1 MSDKS
6 DIVIKKGCIIMGNF
20 IMINNE
26 TREELNPYTLSEA
39 QKQSAYENNIIYI
52 CKCCYPEKQ
61 LKYHFS
67 ADLRLIPCHSEFTS
81 QHDETCRKN
90 EDYQKRIAYAN
101 PLQQEEDGKLV
112 ARVYENL
119 FERPNRTV
127 AETGDEHKKRRDTRY
142 TKQQKMRLSALV
154 KKINLEVSYRQACRF
169 ILKEGDTDEIKIQLK
184 LEKDFSKEV
193 YGQAKD
199 VRISNRGGTVAGC
212 SLDKNGV
219 KFFYNRLTSIKIV
232 SYSIREKQPSCEECT
247 SISYQELVNIKTDN
261 DNNDI
266 RSYFSIKINGC
277 YVKITYD
284 ALKIAMHQYESTYN
298 NRILDLEN
306 DIVIGA
312 GYQYENRKTYKDKN
326 DIIRKE
332 GEVDRL
338 TLLLVNKYG
347 IFCESSYEVK
357 CFDLIMDYIMNGK
370 LYQEVKFYKPYSFTK
385 NAYGDAEWLEDGI
398 ITVKGCKKVGIVE
411 VFGMM
416 GNEEYQEKTKLKEQ
430 YAREN
435 EDKFVFLTWKPQTE
449 SEEVLQVRLVKCIE
463 NIRESSYE

>member
-1 MSDKS
+1 
-6 DIVIKKGCIIMGNF
+6 
-20 IMINNE
+20 MINNE
-26 TREELNPYTLSEA
+26 TGDELDPYTLSKT
-39 QKQSAYENNIIYI
+39 QKESAYTKGTIYI

-67 ADLRLIPCHSEFTS
+67 VDLRLIPCHPEFTR
-81 QHDETCRKN
+81 QHDEACRKN

-119 FERPNRTV
+119 FERPNRLV
-127 AETGDEHKKRRDTRY
+127 AETGDEHKKRRDTGH
-142 TKQQKMRLSALV
+142 TEQQKMRLSALV

-169 ILKEGDTDEIKIQLK
+169 TLKEGDTDETKIKLK
-184 LEKDFSKEV
+184 LEEEFSKEV

-219 KFFYNRLTSIKIV
+219 RFFYNRLTSIKIV
-232 SYSIREKQPSCEECT
+232 FYSIDEKKSNYEERT
-247 SISYQELVNIKTDN
+247 SISYQELVNIKT
-261 DNNDI
+261 NNDKNKI
-266 RSYFSIKINGC
+266 RSYFSVKINGY

-284 ALKIAMHQYESTYN
+284 ALRIAIHQYESTYN

-306 DIVIGA
+306 DIIIGA
-312 GYQYENRKTYKDKN
+312 GYQYEKTYKDKN
-326 DIIRKE
+326 DNIRKE
-332 GEVDRL
+332 GEIDRL

-357 CFDLIMDYIMNGK
+357 CFDVIMDYIMNGK

-398 ITVKGCKKVGIVE
+398 ITVKGCKKAGIVE

-416 GNEEYQEKTKLKEQ
+416 GNEEYQEKTRLKEQ

-449 SEEVLQVRLVKCIE
+449 SEEVLLNRLVRCIAD
-463 NIRESSYE
+463 IRKSAYA

>member
-1 MSDKS
+1 MGDKNRYS
-6 DIVIKKGCIIMGNF
+6 YKESVYNMGSF

-26 TREELNPYTLSEA
+26 TGDELDPYTLSKT
-39 QKQSAYENNIIYI
+39 QKESAYTKGTIYI

-67 ADLRLIPCHSEFTS
+67 VDLRLIPCHPEFTR
-81 QHDETCRKN
+81 QHDEACRKN

-119 FERPNRTV
+119 FERPNRLV
-127 AETGDEHKKRRDTRY
+127 AETGDEHKKRRDTGH
-142 TKQQKMRLSALV
+142 TEQQRMRLSALV

-169 ILKEGDTDEIKIQLK
+169 TLKEGDTDETKIKLK
-184 LEKDFSKEV
+184 LEEKFSKEV

-219 KFFYNRLTSIKIV
+219 QFFYNRLTSIKIV
-232 SYSIREKQPSCEECT
+232 FYSIDEKKSNYEERT
-247 SISYQELVNIKTDN
+247 SISYQELVNIKT
-261 DNNDI
+261 NNDKNKI
-266 RSYFSIKINGC
+266 RSYFSVKINGY
-277 YVKITYD
+277 YVNITYD
-284 ALKIAMHQYESTYN
+284 ALRIAIHQYESTYN

-306 DIVIGA
+306 DIIIGA
-312 GYQYENRKTYKDKN
+312 GYQYEKKYKDKN
-326 DIIRKE
+326 DNIRKE
-332 GEVDRL
+332 GEIDRL

-357 CFDLIMDYIMNGK
+357 CFDVIMDYIMNGK

-385 NAYGDAEWLEDGI
+385 NADGDADWLEDGI
-398 ITVKGCKKVGIVE
+398 ITVKGCKKAGIVE

-416 GNEEYQEKTKLKEQ
+416 GNEEYQEKTRLKEQ

-449 SEEVLQVRLVKCIE
+449 SEEVLLNRLVRCIAD
-463 NIRESSYE
+463 IRKSAYA

>member
-1 MSDKS
+1 MGDKNRYS
-6 DIVIKKGCIIMGNF
+6 YKESVYNMGSF

-26 TREELNPYTLSEA
+26 TGDELDPYTLSKT
-39 QKQSAYENNIIYI
+39 QKESAYTKGTIYI

-67 ADLRLIPCHSEFTS
+67 VDLRLIPCHPEFTR
-81 QHDETCRKN
+81 QHDEACRKN

-112 ARVYENL
+112 TRVYENL
-119 FERPNRTV
+119 FERPNRLV
-127 AETGDEHKKRRDTRY
+127 AETGDEHKKRRDTGH
-142 TKQQKMRLSALV
+142 TEQQRMRLSALV

-169 ILKEGDTDEIKIQLK
+169 TLKEGDTDETKIKLK
-184 LEKDFSKEV
+184 LEEKFSKEV

-219 KFFYNRLTSIKIV
+219 QFFYNRLTSIKIV
-232 SYSIREKQPSCEECT
+232 FYSIDEKKSNYEERT
-247 SISYQELVNIKTDN
+247 SISYQELVNIKT
-261 DNNDI
+261 NNDKNKI
-266 RSYFSIKINGC
+266 RSYFSVKINGY

-284 ALKIAMHQYESTYN
+284 ALRIAIHQYESTYN

-306 DIVIGA
+306 DIIIGA
-312 GYQYENRKTYKDKN
+312 GYQYEKKYKDKN
-326 DIIRKE
+326 DNIRKE
-332 GEVDRL
+332 GEIDRL

-357 CFDLIMDYIMNGK
+357 CFDVIMDYIMNGK

-398 ITVKGCKKVGIVE
+398 ITVKGCKKAGIVE

-416 GNEEYQEKTKLKEQ
+416 GNEEYQEKTRLKEQ

-449 SEEVLQVRLVKCIE
+449 SEEVLLNRLVRCIAD
-463 NIRESSYE
+463 IRKSAYA

>member
-1 MSDKS
+1 
-6 DIVIKKGCIIMGNF
+6 
-20 IMINNE
+20 MIDNE
-26 TREELNPYTLSEA
+26 TGEELNPYTLSKT
-39 QKQSAYENNIIYI
+39 QKESSYKKGTIYI
-52 CKCCYPEKQ
+52 CKCCYPKKQ

-67 ADLRLIPCHSEFTS
+67 TNLRLIPCHSEFTR

-101 PLQQEEDGKLV
+101 PLQQDEDGKLV

-119 FERPNRTV
+119 FDRPKRGA
-127 AETGDEHKKRRDTRY
+127 AEAGGEHKKRRDTVH
-142 TKQQKMRLSALV
+142 TEQQKMRLSALV

-169 ILKEGDTDEIKIQLK
+169 ALKEDDADETKIQLK
-184 LEKDFSKEV
+184 LEKEFSKEV

-199 VRISNRGGTVAGC
+199 IRISNRGGTVAGY

-219 KFFYNRLTSIKIV
+219 QFFYNRLTSIKIV
-232 SYSIREKQPSCEECT
+232 SYSINEKKSNYEEYT
-247 SISYQELVNIKTDN
+247 NISYQKLVNIKI
-261 DNNDI
+261 NNEKNNI
-266 RSYFSIKINGC
+266 RSYFSVKINGY

-284 ALKIAMHQYESTYN
+284 ALRIAIHQYESTYN
-298 NRILDLEN
+298 NRILDFEN
-306 DIVIGA
+306 DIIIGA
-312 GYQYENRKTYKDKN
+312 GYQYENGKTYKDKN
-326 DIIRKE
+326 DNIRKE
-332 GEVDRL
+332 GEIDRF

-357 CFDLIMDYIMNGK
+357 CFDVIMDYIMNGK

-416 GNEEYQEKTKLKEQ
+416 GNEEYQEKTRLKEQ

-449 SEEVLQVRLVKCIE
+449 SEEDLLNRLVRCISD
-463 NIRESSYE
+463 IRKSAYANKHNLLD

>member
-1 MSDKS
+1 
-6 DIVIKKGCIIMGNF
+6 
-20 IMINNE
+20 MINNE
-26 TREELNPYTLSEA
+26 TGDELDPYTLSKT
-39 QKQSAYENNIIYI
+39 QKESAYKKGTIYI

-67 ADLRLIPCHSEFTS
+67 VDLRLIPCHPEFTR
-81 QHDETCRKN
+81 QHDEACRKN

-119 FERPNRTV
+119 FQRPNRIV
-127 AETGDEHKKRRDTRY
+127 AETGDEHKKRRDTGH
-142 TKQQKMRLSALV
+142 TEQQKMRLSALV

-169 ILKEGDTDEIKIQLK
+169 TLKEGDTDETKIKLK
-184 LEKDFSKEV
+184 LEEEFSKEV

-219 KFFYNRLTSIKIV
+219 QFFYNRLTSIKIV
-232 SYSIREKQPSCEECT
+232 FYSIDEKKSNYQERT
-247 SISYQELVNIKTDN
+247 SISYQELVNIKT
-261 DNNDI
+261 NNDKNKI
-266 RSYFSIKINGC
+266 RSYFSVKINGY

-284 ALKIAMHQYESTYN
+284 ALRIAIHQYESTYN

-306 DIVIGA
+306 DIIIGA
-312 GYQYENRKTYKDKN
+312 GYQYEKTYKDKN
-326 DIIRKE
+326 DNIRKE
-332 GEVDRL
+332 GEIDRL

-357 CFDLIMDYIMNGK
+357 CFDVIMDYIMNGK

-398 ITVKGCKKVGIVE
+398 ITVKGCKKAGIVE

-416 GNEEYQEKTKLKEQ
+416 GNEEYQEKTRLKEQ

-449 SEEVLQVRLVKCIE
+449 SEEVLLNRLVRCIAD
-463 NIRESSYE
+463 IRKSAYA

>member
-1 MSDKS
+1 
-6 DIVIKKGCIIMGNF
+6 
-20 IMINNE
+20 MINNE
-26 TREELNPYTLSEA
+26 TGDELDPYTLSKT
-39 QKQSAYENNIIYI
+39 QKESAYKKGTIYI

-67 ADLRLIPCHSEFTS
+67 VDLRLIPCHPEFIR
-81 QHDETCRKN
+81 QHDEACRKN

-119 FERPNRTV
+119 FERPNRLV
-127 AETGDEHKKRRDTRY
+127 AETGDEHKKRRDTGH
-142 TKQQKMRLSALV
+142 TEQQEMRLSALV

-169 ILKEGDTDEIKIQLK
+169 TLKEGDTDETKIKLK
-184 LEKDFSKEV
+184 LEKEFSKEV

-219 KFFYNRLTSIKIV
+219 QFFYNRLTSIKIV
-232 SYSIREKQPSCEECT
+232 FYSIDEKKSNHEERT
-247 SISYQELVNIKTDN
+247 SISYQELVNIKTNN
-261 DNNDI
+261 DNNKI
-266 RSYFSIKINGC
+266 RSYFSVKINGY

-284 ALKIAMHQYESTYN
+284 ALRIAIHQYESTYN

-306 DIVIGA
+306 DIIIGA
-312 GYQYENRKTYKDKN
+312 GYQYEKTYKEKN
-326 DIIRKE
+326 DNIRKE
-332 GEVDRL
+332 GEIDRL

-357 CFDLIMDYIMNGK
+357 CFDVIMDYIMNGK

-398 ITVKGCKKVGIVE
+398 ITVKGCKKAGIVE

-416 GNEEYQEKTKLKEQ
+416 GNEEYQEKTRLKEQ

-449 SEEVLQVRLVKCIE
+449 SEEVLLNRLVRCIAD
-463 NIRESSYE
+463 IRKSAYA

>member
-1 MSDKS
+1 MGDKNRYS
-6 DIVIKKGCIIMGNF
+6 YKESVYNMGSF

-26 TREELNPYTLSEA
+26 TGDELDPYTLSKT
-39 QKQSAYENNIIYI
+39 QKESAYTKGTIYI

-67 ADLRLIPCHSEFTS
+67 VDLRLIPCHPEFTR
-81 QHDETCRKN
+81 QHDEACRKN

-119 FERPNRTV
+119 FERPNRLV
-127 AETGDEHKKRRDTRY
+127 AETGDEHKKRRDTGH
-142 TKQQKMRLSALV
+142 TEQQRMRLSALV

-169 ILKEGDTDEIKIQLK
+169 TLKEGDTDETKIKLK
-184 LEKDFSKEV
+184 LEEKFSKEV

-219 KFFYNRLTSIKIV
+219 QFFYNRLTSIKIV
-232 SYSIREKQPSCEECT
+232 FYSIDEKKSNYEERT
-247 SISYQELVNIKTDN
+247 SISYQELVNIKT
-261 DNNDI
+261 NNDKNKI
-266 RSYFSIKINGC
+266 RSYFSVKINGY

-284 ALKIAMHQYESTYN
+284 ALRIAMNQYESTYN
-298 NRILDLEN
+298 NKILDLEN
-306 DIVIGA
+306 DIIIGA
-312 GYQYENRKTYKDKN
+312 GYQYEKKYKDKN
-326 DIIRKE
+326 DNIRKE
-332 GEVDRL
+332 GEIDRL

-357 CFDLIMDYIMNGK
+357 CFDVIMDYIMNGK

-398 ITVKGCKKVGIVE
+398 ITVKGCKKAGIVE

-416 GNEEYQEKTKLKEQ
+416 GNEEYQEKTRLKEQ

-449 SEEVLQVRLVKCIE
+449 SEEVLLNRLVRCIAD
-463 NIRESSYE
+463 IRKSAYA

>member
-1 MSDKS
+1 MGDKNRYS
-6 DIVIKKGCIIMGNF
+6 YKESVYNMGSF

-26 TREELNPYTLSEA
+26 TGDELDPYTLSKT
-39 QKQSAYENNIIYI
+39 QKESAYTKGTIYI

-67 ADLRLIPCHSEFTS
+67 VDLRLIPCHPEFTR
-81 QHDETCRKN
+81 QHDEACRKN

-119 FERPNRTV
+119 FERPNRLV
-127 AETGDEHKKRRDTRY
+127 AETGDEHKKRRDTGH
-142 TKQQKMRLSALV
+142 TEQQRMRLSALV

-169 ILKEGDTDEIKIQLK
+169 TLKEGDTDETKIKLK
-184 LEKDFSKEV
+184 LEEKFSKEV

-219 KFFYNRLTSIKIV
+219 QFFYNRLTSIKIV
-232 SYSIREKQPSCEECT
+232 FYSIDEKKSNYEERT
-247 SISYQELVNIKTDN
+247 SISYQELVNIKT
-261 DNNDI
+261 NNDKNKI
-266 RSYFSIKINGC
+266 RSYFSVKINGY
-277 YVKITYD
+277 YVKIPYD
-284 ALKIAMHQYESTYN
+284 ALRIAIHQYESTYN

-306 DIVIGA
+306 DIIIGA
-312 GYQYENRKTYKDKN
+312 GYQYEKKYKDKN
-326 DIIRKE
+326 DNIRKE
-332 GEVDRL
+332 GEIDRL

-357 CFDLIMDYIMNGK
+357 CFDVIMDYIMNGK

-398 ITVKGCKKVGIVE
+398 ITVKGCKKAGIVE

-416 GNEEYQEKTKLKEQ
+416 GNEEYQEKTRLKEQ

-449 SEEVLQVRLVKCIE
+449 SEEVLLNRLVRCIAD
-463 NIRESSYE
+463 IRKSAYA

>member
-1 MSDKS
+1 
-6 DIVIKKGCIIMGNF
+6 
-20 IMINNE
+20 MINNE
-26 TREELNPYTLSEA
+26 TGDELDPYTLSKT
-39 QKQSAYENNIIYI
+39 QKESAYKKGTIYI

-67 ADLRLIPCHSEFTS
+67 VDLRLIPCHPEFTR
-81 QHDETCRKN
+81 QHDEACRKN

-119 FERPNRTV
+119 FQRPNRIV
-127 AETGDEHKKRRDTRY
+127 AETGDEHKKRRDTGH
-142 TKQQKMRLSALV
+142 TEQQKMRLSALV

-169 ILKEGDTDEIKIQLK
+169 TLKEGDTDETKIKLK
-184 LEKDFSKEV
+184 LEEEFSKEV

-219 KFFYNRLTSIKIV
+219 QFFYNRLTSIKMV
-232 SYSIREKQPSCEECT
+232 FYSIDEKKSNYEERT
-247 SISYQELVNIKTDN
+247 SISYQELVNIKN
-261 DNNDI
+261 NNDKNKI
-266 RSYFSIKINGC
+266 RSYFSVKINGY

-284 ALKIAMHQYESTYN
+284 ALRIAIHQYESTYN

-306 DIVIGA
+306 DIIIGA
-312 GYQYENRKTYKDKN
+312 GYQYEKTYKDKN
-326 DIIRKE
+326 DNIRKE
-332 GEVDRL
+332 GEIDRL

-357 CFDLIMDYIMNGK
+357 CFDVIMDYIMNGK

-398 ITVKGCKKVGIVE
+398 ITVKGCKKAGIVE

-416 GNEEYQEKTKLKEQ
+416 GNEEYQEKTRLKEQ

-449 SEEVLQVRLVKCIE
+449 SEEVLLNRLVRCIAD
-463 NIRESSYE
+463 IRKSAYA

>member
-1 MSDKS
+1 MGDKNRYS
-6 DIVIKKGCIIMGNF
+6 YKESVYNMGSF

-26 TREELNPYTLSEA
+26 TGDELDPYTLSKT
-39 QKQSAYENNIIYI
+39 QKESAYTKGTIYI

-67 ADLRLIPCHSEFTS
+67 VDLRLIPCHPEFTR
-81 QHDETCRKN
+81 QHDEACRKN

-119 FERPNRTV
+119 FERPNRLV
-127 AETGDEHKKRRDTRY
+127 AETGDEHKKRRDTGH
-142 TKQQKMRLSALV
+142 TEQQRMRLSALV

-169 ILKEGDTDEIKIQLK
+169 TLKEGDTDETKIKLK
-184 LEKDFSKEV
+184 LEEKFSKEV

-219 KFFYNRLTSIKIV
+219 QFFYNRLTSIKIV
-232 SYSIREKQPSCEECT
+232 FYSIDEKKSNYEERT
-247 SISYQELVNIKTDN
+247 SISYQELVNIKT
-261 DNNDI
+261 NNDKNKI
-266 RSYFSIKINGC
+266 RSYFSVKINGY

-284 ALKIAMHQYESTYN
+284 ALRIAIHQYESTYN

-306 DIVIGA
+306 DIIIGA
-312 GYQYENRKTYKDKN
+312 GYQYEKKYKDKN
-326 DIIRKE
+326 DNIRKE
-332 GEVDRL
+332 GEIDRL

-357 CFDLIMDYIMNGK
+357 CFDVIMDYIMNGK

-398 ITVKGCKKVGIVE
+398 ITVKGCKKAGIVE

-416 GNEEYQEKTKLKEQ
+416 GNEEYQEKTRLKEQ

-449 SEEVLQVRLVKCIE
+449 SEEVLLNRVVRCIAD
-463 NIRESSYE
+463 IRKSAYA

>member
-1 MSDKS
+1 MGDKNRYS
-6 DIVIKKGCIIMGNF
+6 YKESVYNMGSF

-26 TREELNPYTLSEA
+26 TGDELDPYTLSKT
-39 QKQSAYENNIIYI
+39 QKESAYMKGTIYI

-67 ADLRLIPCHSEFTS
+67 VDLRLIPCHPEFTR
-81 QHDETCRKN
+81 QHDEACRKN

-119 FERPNRTV
+119 FERPNRLV
-127 AETGDEHKKRRDTRY
+127 AETGDEHKKRRDTGH
-142 TKQQKMRLSALV
+142 TEQQRMRLSALV

-169 ILKEGDTDEIKIQLK
+169 TLKEGDTDETKIKLK
-184 LEKDFSKEV
+184 LEEKFSKEV

-219 KFFYNRLTSIKIV
+219 QFFYNRLTSIKIV
-232 SYSIREKQPSCEECT
+232 FYSIDEKKSNYEERT
-247 SISYQELVNIKTDN
+247 SISYQELVNIKT
-261 DNNDI
+261 NNDKNKI
-266 RSYFSIKINGC
+266 RSYFSVKINGY

-284 ALKIAMHQYESTYN
+284 ALRIAIHQYESTYN

-306 DIVIGA
+306 DIIIGA
-312 GYQYENRKTYKDKN
+312 GYQYEKKYKDKN
-326 DIIRKE
+326 DNIRKE
-332 GEVDRL
+332 GEIDRL

-357 CFDLIMDYIMNGK
+357 CFDVIMDYIMNGK

-398 ITVKGCKKVGIVE
+398 ITVKGCKKAGIVE

-416 GNEEYQEKTKLKEQ
+416 GNEEYQEKTRLKEQ

-449 SEEVLQVRLVKCIE
+449 SEEVLLNRLVRCIAD
-463 NIRESSYE
+463 IRKSAYA

>member
-1 MSDKS
+1 
-6 DIVIKKGCIIMGNF
+6 
-20 IMINNE
+20 MINNE
-26 TREELNPYTLSEA
+26 TGDELDPYTLSKT
-39 QKQSAYENNIIYI
+39 QKESAYKKGTIYI

-67 ADLRLIPCHSEFTS
+67 VDLRLIPCHPEFTR
-81 QHDETCRKN
+81 QHDEACRKN

-119 FERPNRTV
+119 FQRPNRIV
-127 AETGDEHKKRRDTRY
+127 AETGDEHKKRRDTGH
-142 TKQQKMRLSALV
+142 TEQQKMRLSALV

-169 ILKEGDTDEIKIQLK
+169 TLKEGDTDETKIKLK
-184 LEKDFSKEV
+184 LEEEFSKEV

-219 KFFYNRLTSIKIV
+219 QFFYNRLTSIKIV
-232 SYSIREKQPSCEECT
+232 FYSIDEKKSNYQERT
-247 SISYQELVNIKTDN
+247 SISYQELVNIKT
-261 DNNDI
+261 NNDKNKI
-266 RSYFSIKINGC
+266 RSYFSVKINGY

-284 ALKIAMHQYESTYN
+284 ALRIAIHQYESTYN

-306 DIVIGA
+306 DIIIGA
-312 GYQYENRKTYKDKN
+312 GYQYEKTYKDKN
-326 DIIRKE
+326 DNIRKE
-332 GEVDRL
+332 GEIDRL

-357 CFDLIMDYIMNGK
+357 CFDVIMDYIMNGK

-398 ITVKGCKKVGIVE
+398 ITVKGCKKAGIVE

-416 GNEEYQEKTKLKEQ
+416 GNEEYQEKTRLKEQ

-449 SEEVLQVRLVKCIE
+449 SEEVLLNRLVRCSAD
-463 NIRESSYE
+463 IRKSAYA

>member
-1 MSDKS
+1 
-6 DIVIKKGCIIMGNF
+6 MGNF
-20 IMINNE
+20 IMIDNE
-26 TREELNPYTLSEA
+26 TGEELNPYTLSKT
-39 QKQSAYENNIIYI
+39 QKESSYNKGTIYI
-52 CKCCYPEKQ
+52 CKCCYPKKQ

-67 ADLRLIPCHSEFTS
+67 TNLRLIPCHSEFTR

-101 PLQQEEDGKLV
+101 PLQQDEDGKLV

-119 FERPNRTV
+119 FDRPKRGA
-127 AETGDEHKKRRDTRY
+127 AEAGGEHKKRRDTVH
-142 TKQQKMRLSALV
+142 TEQQKMRLSALV

-169 ILKEGDTDEIKIQLK
+169 ALKEDDADETKIQLK
-184 LEKDFSKEV
+184 LEKEFSKEV

-199 VRISNRGGTVAGC
+199 IRISNRGGTVAGY

-219 KFFYNRLTSIKIV
+219 QFFYNRLTSIKIV
-232 SYSIREKQPSCEECT
+232 SYSINEKKSNYEEYT
-247 SISYQELVNIKTDN
+247 NISYQKLVNIKI
-261 DNNDI
+261 NNEKNNI
-266 RSYFSIKINGC
+266 RSYFSVKINGY

-284 ALKIAMHQYESTYN
+284 ALRIAIHQYESTYN
-298 NRILDLEN
+298 NRILDFEN
-306 DIVIGA
+306 DIIIGA
-312 GYQYENRKTYKDKN
+312 GYQYENGKTYKDKN
-326 DIIRKE
+326 DNIRKE
-332 GEVDRL
+332 GEIDRF

-357 CFDLIMDYIMNGK
+357 CFDVIMDYIMNGK

-416 GNEEYQEKTKLKEQ
+416 GNEEYQEKTRLKEQ

-449 SEEVLQVRLVKCIE
+449 SEEDLLNKLVRCISD
-463 NIRESSYE
+463 IRKSAYANKHNLLD